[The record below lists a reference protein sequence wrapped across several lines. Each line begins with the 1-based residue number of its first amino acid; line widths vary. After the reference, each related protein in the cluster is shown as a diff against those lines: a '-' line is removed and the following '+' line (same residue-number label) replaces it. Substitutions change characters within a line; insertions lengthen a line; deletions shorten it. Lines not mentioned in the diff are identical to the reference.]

1 MGTWIIVRLEVKKR
15 EKKKKLRE
23 ERSLKAEKQVLQ
35 KNFPWT
41 RDKS

>member
-1 MGTWIIVRLEVKKR
+1 MVIVRLEVKK
-15 EKKKKLRE
+15 KKKKLLRE

-35 KNFPWT
+35 KHFPWT